1 MKKLFTTAL
10 AAVMLLGGTL
20 VSAND
25 YPNKT
30 VEVITH
36 AGAGGGT
43 DVTARMMMLRAR
55 RVLGQDMVVVNKR
68 GGGGSVACLLY
79 TSDAADE

>member
-1 MKKLFTTAL
+1 MKKLFTTTL

-20 VSAND
+20 VSASD

-36 AGAGGGT
+36 AGAGVGPT
-43 DVTARMMMLRAR
+43 
-55 RVLGQDMVVVNKR
+55 
-68 GGGGSVACLLY
+68 
-79 TSDAADE
+79 